1 LNSGPLEEQLV
12 FLTAEP
18 FFQPYSTY
26 FKLNILY
33 ILFISLDEHAKECKW
48 RSEVG
53 SGEWS
58 SSQEGGSAASTFLYL
73 LSHVVSLTHAVLIGR
88 IQSYEITN
96 YISS

>member
-1 LNSGPLEEQLV
+1 MNRGPWGELSV

-26 FKLNILY
+26 FKLNIIY
-33 ILFISLDEHAKECKW
+33 ILFISFDEHAKECKW

-53 SGEWS
+53 PGKWS